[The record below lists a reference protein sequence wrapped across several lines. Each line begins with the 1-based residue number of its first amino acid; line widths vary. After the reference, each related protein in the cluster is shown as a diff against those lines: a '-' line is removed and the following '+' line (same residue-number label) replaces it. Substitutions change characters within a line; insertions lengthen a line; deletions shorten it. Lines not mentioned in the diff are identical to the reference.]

1 MTSRRSRRDILKGA
15 AVGAAGAAL
24 APFAFV
30 APFAPFAGA
39 ARAAGAPAV
48 TQVTDRIALIAGAG
62 GNVLVLGADEGQVVV
77 DSGAASSSAA
87 LLEAM
92 RALPGG
98 GRARTLFNTHWHLE
112 QIGSNAALGKSGA
125 VIIAHAKTRARLAGG
140 YYVPEEQRYEKP
152 VPPEGVPGKAIYAA
166 ADMMAAG
173 ERIAFGPLLEAH
185 TDGDLY
191 VFFRDANVMAVGGAV
206 SPATDP
212 VLDWFGGGWLGGR
225 VDALE
230 ALLALGDEKTRFVP
244 SDGPVVG
251 RDAVE
256 AERDLMRT
264 VFDRMV
270 ELVRKGDSPEDC
282 LAAGVLDGL
291 GRTFADPLAFVY
303 SAHKGL
309 WAHHNTLSPDVV

>member
-1 MTSRRSRRDILKGA
+1 MTNRRQILKGA
-15 AVGAAGAAL
+15 AVGAAGVAL
-24 APFAFV
+24 APLAIV
-30 APFAPFAGA
+30 APFAPFTRA
-39 ARAAGAPAV
+39 ARAADDPAV
-48 TQVTDRIALIAGAG
+48 TPVTERIALLTGAG
-62 GNVLVLGADEGQVVV
+62 GNVLVLGSDEGQVVV
-77 DSGAASSSAA
+77 DSGAAGSSAA
-87 LLEAM
+87 LLAAL

-98 GRARTLFNTHWHLE
+98 GRVRTLFNTHWHRG
-112 QIGSNAALGKSGA
+112 QIGSNAALGKAGA
-125 VIIAHAKTRARLAGG
+125 VIIAHAKTRARLASG
-140 YYVPEEQRYEKP
+140 YYVPDEERYEKP
-152 VPPEGVPGKAIYAA
+152 LPPEGVPAKAIYSAGETS
-166 ADMMAAG
+166 AAG
-173 ERIAFGPLLEAH
+173 ERIQFGPLLEAH

-191 VFFRDANVMAVGGAV
+191 IYFRDSNVVAVGGAV
-206 SPATDP
+206 SPSTDP

-230 ALLALGDEKTRFVP
+230 QLLALGDEKTRFVP
-244 SDGPVVG
+244 SDGPAVG

>member
-1 MTSRRSRRDILKGA
+1 MTTRREILRGA

-24 APFAFV
+24 APLAF
-30 APFAPFAGA
+30 FAPVPPFTRA
-39 ARAAGAPAV
+39 ARAAGAPIV
-48 TQVTDRIALIAGAG
+48 TPVTERIALVTGAG
-62 GNVLVLGADEGQVVV
+62 GNVLALDAGAAGQVVV
-77 DSGAASSSAA
+77 DSGAAGASAA
-87 LLEAM
+87 LLEAL

-98 GRARTLFNTHWHLE
+98 ERVHALFNTHWHLE
-112 QIGSNAALGKSGA
+112 QIGSNAALGKAGA
-125 VIIAHAKTRARLAGG
+125 AIIAHAKTRARLAAG
-140 YYVPEEQRYEKP
+140 YYVPDEERYEKP
-152 VPPEGVPGKAIYAA
+152 LPPEGVPMQAVYARGETK
-166 ADMMAAG
+166 AAG
-173 ERIAFGPLLEAH
+173 ERIEYGPLLEAH

-191 VFFRDANVMAVGGAV
+191 VFFRDSNVIAAGGAV
-206 SPATDP
+206 SPRADP

-230 ALLALGDEKTRFVP
+230 ALLALGDEKTRYVP
-244 SDGPVVG
+244 SDGPVVA
-251 RDAVE
+251 RDAVA
-256 AERDLMRT
+256 AEHDLMRI